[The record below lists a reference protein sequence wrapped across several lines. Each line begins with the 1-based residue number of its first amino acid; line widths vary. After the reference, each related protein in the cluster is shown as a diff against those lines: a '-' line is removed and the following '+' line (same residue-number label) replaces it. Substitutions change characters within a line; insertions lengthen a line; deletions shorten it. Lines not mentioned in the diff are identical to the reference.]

1 MAKKSNRTH
10 EDYIYRLLYVDNNHQ
25 MQNVDLLVSAQ
36 NKSQA
41 EAKGQEQLVLM
52 AYSDLRYITEGAV
65 ALSADVLK
73 LSPRYF
79 SSLVS
84 GCWTLVE
91 CERQISVSR
100 HESKRS
106 EESITKAADKRR
118 DSNGK
123 KRRWSKAAKAARKAR
138 QENTGKLGFEL
149 VA

>member
-1 MAKKSNRTH
+1 MAKKSNRKH

-25 MQNVDLLVSAQ
+25 MQKVDLLVSAQ
-36 NKSQA
+36 NKSEA

-52 AYSDLRYITEGAV
+52 AYSDLRYITEDSIV
-65 ALSADVLK
+65 MSKDVLK

-91 CERQISVSR
+91 CEKQIAVSR
-100 HESKRS
+100 HESKRD
-106 EESITKAADKRR
+106 EETIYKAADKRR
-118 DSNGK
+118 DNNGK
-123 KRRWSKAAKAARKAR
+123 KRRWSAAAKAARKAR
-138 QENTGKLGFEL
+138 QEKTGKVGFEL